1 MKKIL
6 LLSFVFAIVLALTVS
21 GTALAATIAQW
32 NYNDGNGTVDV
43 GAGTQSFIGGATGA
57 YGNSGASG
65 AHPTDPATGS
75 SDLGLRLTW
84 SNVATDVGTGVQWA
98 VNTAGYTGITV
109 AFDTGRSGTGTA
121 PTSYTLGYST
131 NNGASWTDYTTFS
144 LSGTTWDAIT
154 ASEMAT
160 YLPGLSSAAS
170 ATFLFHF
177 LANGDASANTVYT
190 NVDYF
195 TVTGTASAVPIP
207 AAAWLLGSGL
217 LGLVAIRRRFKK

>member
-1 MKKIL
+1 MKKIFA
-6 LLSFVFAIVLALTVS
+6 LSFILAIGLALVTN

-32 NYNDGNGTVDV
+32 NYNAGNGTVNV

-65 AHPTDPATGS
+65 AHPTDPATGT

-84 SNVATDVGTGVQWA
+84 SNVATDIGTGVQWA

-131 NNGASWTDYTTFS
+131 NNGASWTNYTTFS

-154 ASEMAT
+154 AAEMAT
-160 YLPGLSSAAS
+160 YLPGLSSAAN
-170 ATFLFHF
+170 ANFLFHF

-190 NVDYF
+190 NVDFF
-195 TVTGTASAVPIP
+195 TVTGTAVPIP
-207 AAAWLLGSGL
+207 AAAWLLGT
-217 LGLVAIRRRFKK
+217 GLVGLVGLRRRMKK